1 MNIYVQQ
8 SIQIRM
14 IKIGS
19 MTNSSVL
26 QIGTLGSS
34 RSIANLYNTGGFT
47 EPAPEL
53 SQNIL
58 NKPYST
64 MPILVPLQPPTA

>member
-58 NKPYST
+58 NKQYST

>member
-8 SIQIRM
+8 TIQIRM
-14 IKIGS
+14 IKIES

-34 RSIANLYNTGGFT
+34 RSMANLYNTGGFT
-47 EPAPEL
+47 EHAPEL
-53 SQNIL
+53 SHNIL
-58 NKPYST
+58 NAPYSKR
-64 MPILVPLQPPTA
+64 PLLVPLQPPNV

>member
-1 MNIYVQQ
+1 MKIYVQQ
-8 SIQIRM
+8 TIQIRM
-14 IKIGS
+14 IKIDNI
-19 MTNSSVL
+19 TNSSVL

-58 NKPYST
+58 NVPQSVT
-64 MPILVPLQPPTA
+64 PILVPLQPPTA